1 VKLTVRLEL
10 ARITTAL
17 FKAKFTLAE
26 GIAARRRLRDQ
37 INFTETA
44 RLTWSSCQSSAAR
57 GDLTTD
63 GV

>member
-1 VKLTVRLEL
+1 MVRLEL

-17 FKAKFTLAE
+17 FKAKFTLAK
-26 GIAARRRLRDQ
+26 GIKARRRLRDQ

-44 RLTWSSCQSSAAR
+44 RLTWSSCQCSAAR
-57 GDLTTD
+57 GDLTPD